1 MSEKCID
8 WQPMKTPGSTSI
20 PSNMPAV
27 KVQETA
33 AMSIAQSDVG
43 VILLGHPLQGR
54 LWHCIINTQL
64 NIPDQQTAQPSAL

>member
-1 MSEKCID
+1 
-8 WQPMKTPGSTSI
+8 MKTQAPVYPPTCSLF
-20 PSNMPAV
+20 MPAV

-43 VILLGHPLQGR
+43 VNLLGHPLQGR
-54 LWHCIINTQL
+54 LWHCIINPQL